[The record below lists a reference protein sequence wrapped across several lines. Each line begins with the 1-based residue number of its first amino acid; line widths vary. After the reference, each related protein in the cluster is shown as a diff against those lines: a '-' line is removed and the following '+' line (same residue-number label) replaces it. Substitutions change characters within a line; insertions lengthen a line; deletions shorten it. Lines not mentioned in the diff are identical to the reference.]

1 MLGVDFHPV
10 KVDEAALAQRFEDAI
25 WYSETPLPDV
35 NGAARLALAEAVHA
49 SGIKVVLTG

>member
-1 MLGVDFHPV
+1 M
-10 KVDEAALAQRFEDAI
+10 KVDESALAQRFEDAI

-35 NGAARLALAEAVHA
+35 NGAVRLALAEAVHA